1 NKSGSGNPA
10 RMGAVIPLTLIYK
23 LNSVCNAISSS
34 PYRQACLQSCKDTHK
49 NQLQGK
55 YNTISGGCQ
64 VHKYYI

>member
-1 NKSGSGNPA
+1 
-10 RMGAVIPLTLIYK
+10 MGAAMPLTLIYK
-23 LNSVCNAISSS
+23 LNSVCNATVSSL
-34 PYRQACLQSCKDTHK
+34 YRQNRLQSCKDTHK